1 MYQRRERIILRL
13 NAISYRI
20 PMPVTKVVKCS
31 DGFFDSIC
39 PRCRGIQ
46 PYEYIRYCPLCGQRL
61 YWRFLDD
68 AEELM
73 SVQDLQQKHA
83 KEQFLINFRSLMSAS
98 VYDKTNRFRLI
109 RLGISEG
116 GTLM

>member
-1 MYQRRERIILRL
+1 MCLQRNTAIIRMQ
-13 NAISYRI
+13 AISYRV
-20 PMPVTKVVKCS
+20 PMPIMQVIKS
-31 DGFFDSIC
+31 YDGFFDSLC
-39 PRCRGIQ
+39 PRCRGIL

-61 YWRFLDD
+61 YWGFLED